1 VLLRFFV
8 YGLLG
13 WAVEILWTG
22 LPKRRPIDWRLSG
35 HTQWWTFPLYGQIAT
50 LYEPLHNR
58 IRHFPLPARGL
69 VYAMGFITVE
79 FAAGELIQ
87 KVTGTVPW
95 DYTNKTHWQ
104 FRGAT
109 RFDYAVLWFMFGL
122 VLEPIHDY
130 LVSVT
135 PALERSK
142 DFRKS

>member
-1 VLLRFFV
+1 MLLRFLV

-22 LPKRRPIDWRLSG
+22 LPKRQPVDWTLSG

-58 IRHFPLPARGL
+58 IRHFPLPVRGL
-69 VYAMGFITVE
+69 VYATGFITVE
-79 FAAGELIQ
+79 FAAGELI
-87 KVTGTVPW
+87 KKLTGKVPW
-95 DYTNKTHWQ
+95 DYTNKTRWQ

-109 RFDYAVLWFMFGL
+109 RIDYAVLWFIFGL

-130 LVSVT
+130 LVAVT
-135 PALERSK
+135 PTLQRPK
-142 DFRKS
+142 YLR